1 MPPSINEVV
10 NDWVIAGEAAGER
23 GPSREPKAKFIENPG
38 ASEPPAQRTAVAD
51 VAPEFVAVHPV
62 AQVAA
67 VPVMFQFAGATK
79 VIEVIGNALVDGLV
93 TVTMNPAVTV

>member
-23 GPSREPKAKFIENPG
+23 GPSREPNFKSIENPG

-62 AQVAA
+62 AQVAG

-93 TVTMNPAVTV
+93 TVIMNPAVTV